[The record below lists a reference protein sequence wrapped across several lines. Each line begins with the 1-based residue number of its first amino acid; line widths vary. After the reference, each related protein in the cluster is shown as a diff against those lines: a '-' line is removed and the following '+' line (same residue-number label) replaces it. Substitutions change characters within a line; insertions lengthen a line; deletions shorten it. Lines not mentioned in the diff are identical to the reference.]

1 MFSILRSATT
11 SSLKVQTDLP
21 LLSMA
26 CIVTVL
32 SVVDC
37 NDSELWFKEPDLF
50 SVSEPTTYNQLNFQ
64 N

>member
-37 NDSELWFKEPDLF
+37 NDSELWFKETDLF